1 MPVKVE
7 VLVKVGNLIVKVRVL
22 VKEGVGVR
30 VKVVVKDKWKIN
42 HHVEDK
48 GDTGDDL
55 GDDLE
60 NKIANS

>member
-30 VKVVVKDKWKIN
+30 VNVVVKDKSKIN
-42 HHVEDK
+42 DHVEDN
-48 GDTGDDL
+48 GDKTIK
-55 GDDLE
+55 
-60 NKIANS
+60 N

>member
-30 VKVVVKDKWKIN
+30 VNVIVKDKSKMN
-42 HHVEDK
+42 DHVEK
-48 GDTGDDL
+48 KDTGD
-55 GDDLE
+55 
-60 NKIANS
+60 NKDRQGRQGRLCN